1 MRVISENCGSFA
13 TFTDNENFSYEN
25 NEPIFVI
32 NEAKKIVLVWDELK
46 NSVNR
51 KNPVATKL
59 RNRYNFLSTINMN
72 MTFTWRQ

>member
-51 KNPVATKL
+51 KKSSGGKIEKSL
-59 RNRYNFLSTINMN
+59 
-72 MTFTWRQ
+72 